1 MGISGI
7 SSKAIPKS
15 LTTGKQ
21 PENPNLDFSTIGIS
35 GAEIVE
41 WDQVS
46 GMEWSIDTFQ
56 APPSRTKAIVVGA
69 SSSTLLPS

>member
-7 SSKAIPKS
+7 SSKESDLKATSKTQFLAATFVS
-15 LTTGKQ
+15 
-21 PENPNLDFSTIGIS
+21 GIS
-35 GAEIVE
+35 AAEVVE

-46 GMEWSIDTFQ
+46 GMEWSMDTFQ

-69 SSSTLLPS
+69 SSATSLPS